1 MKYDECGRSVDLDL
15 RYGHVLSLLGCM
27 SGNSK
32 NFDKLVHEEQ
42 ARLASLHPTPNDVP
56 GCLTLFD
63 TFMQCYG

>member
-1 MKYDECGRSVDLDL
+1 MT
-15 RYGHVLSLLGCM
+15 GH
-27 SGNSK
+27 SK

-63 TFMQCYG
+63 TFMQCYGSLNNLSLFSAEC